1 MEKYVIIIL
10 FERYSNYGLIYFQK
24 DCLELDLLFLDFPMV
39 LLVLLLVVVHLM
51 VLLELL
57 MEERLDLVFLLFIM
71 LKSFKI

>member
-1 MEKYVIIIL
+1 
-10 FERYSNYGLIYFQK
+10 
-24 DCLELDLLFLDFPMV
+24 MV